1 MSFLCILFQLEWF
14 GHNFV
19 VKYQGLFYLLWW
31 KQFHQMYSS
40 INKNPPEISFMAVQ
54 FKLIMAVSWQCQTNP
69 GFNPYLPPVTWLT
82 RLTICVKTSNI
93 EIVKI
98 YNSVFSRRLI
108 NQGDVLCQIVNKSL
122 FQLPPFHFLT
132 GICIAH
138 ISIITSICYILKG
151 GIWCQSRKIFSCLRN
166 FSEYNFKVILSQISC
181 LRYLTFSCV

>member
-54 FKLIMAVSWQCQTNP
+54 FKLIMAGYWQCQTNP

-98 YNSVFSRRLI
+98 YNSVFSSRLI
-108 NQGDVLCQIVNKSL
+108 NLGEVLCQIVNKSL
-122 FQLPPFHFLT
+122 FQLPPFHFLDRYMYCPYLDYHLNMLYSQRWNLVPVPDFFPCCVIFQDT
-132 GICIAH
+132 ICK
-138 ISIITSICYILKG
+138 T
-151 GIWCQSRKIFSCLRN
+151 IFL
-166 FSEYNFKVILSQISC
+166 QISC
-181 LRYLTFSCV
+181 LRIVI

>member
-1 MSFLCILFQLEWF
+1 
-14 GHNFV
+14 
-19 VKYQGLFYLLWW
+19 
-31 KQFHQMYSS
+31 
-40 INKNPPEISFMAVQ
+40 MAVQ

-122 FQLPPFHFLT
+122 FQLPPFHFFDRYMYCPYLDYHLNMLYSQRWNLVPVPEFFPGCVIFQNT
-132 GICIAH
+132 IC
-138 ISIITSICYILKG
+138 
-151 GIWCQSRKIFSCLRN
+151 
-166 FSEYNFKVILSQISC
+166 KVIFFYKFLVCVSLFNIS
-181 LRYLTFSCV
+181 LRINIKNRRTSCHLKILFCSI